1 MKRPRST
8 LANLLKLTTLTLLA
22 VALAWLAWR
31 WNRSAWHGAGGAVA
45 IVFAY
50 SGFLAAEFLI
60 LPIVSRGDPSP
71 RPTAWT
77 LVKAWAGETAQALRV
92 FCWRQP
98 FRWQAVPD
106 QLAPGGELMGRRGV
120 VFIHGFVCNRGFW
133 TPWLTLLTDQR
144 RHAFAAV
151 NLEPLFGS
159 IDSYVPIIEEAVQA
173 VTRASGQPPLL
184 VCHSMGGLAARAWL
198 RAGANAARVHHIVTI
213 GAPHHGT
220 WLARFSRL
228 TNGSQMALGSDWL
241 CALER
246 DAAKQP
252 APGFTCWYSNCDN
265 VVSPPTTATLPGADN
280 RLVPGAAHVSLAF
293 RPEVMAAT
301 LDLLGPG

>member
-1 MKRPRST
+1 MTRHRST
-8 LANLLKLTTLTLLA
+8 LADLLKVTTLTLLA
-22 VALAWLAWR
+22 AILAWLAWR
-31 WNRSAWHGAGGAVA
+31 WNHSAWQGAAGAVA
-45 IVFAY
+45 IVFAH
-50 SGFLAAEFLI
+50 SVFLGAEFLI

-71 RPTAWT
+71 RPTAWA
-77 LVKAWAGETAQALRV
+77 LVQAWFGETGQALRV

-133 TPWLTLLTDQR
+133 TPWLKLLTSR
-144 RHAFAAV
+144 RRAFAAV
-151 NLEPLFGS
+151 NLEPLFDS
-159 IDSYVPIIEEAVQA
+159 IDSCVPIIEAAVQA

-198 RAGANAARVHHIVTI
+198 RAGDHAARVHHVVTI

-228 TNGSQMALGSDWL
+228 TNGRQMALGSDWL
-241 CALER
+241 RELQR
-246 DAAKQP
+246 DADQQP
-252 APGFTCWYSNCDN
+252 APRFTCWYSNCDN
-265 VVSPPTTATLPGADN
+265 VVTPPSTATLPGADN
-280 RLVPGAAHVSLAF
+280 RLLPGAAHVSLAF
-293 RPEVMAAT
+293 RTEVISAT

>member
-71 RPTAWT
+71 RPAAWT
-77 LVKAWAGETAQALRV
+77 LIKAWAGETAQALRV

-106 QLAPGGELMGRRGV
+106 
-120 VFIHGFVCNRGFW
+120 
-133 TPWLTLLTDQR
+133 
-144 RHAFAAV
+144 
-151 NLEPLFGS
+151 
-159 IDSYVPIIEEAVQA
+159 
-173 VTRASGQPPLL
+173 
-184 VCHSMGGLAARAWL
+184 
-198 RAGANAARVHHIVTI
+198 
-213 GAPHHGT
+213 
-220 WLARFSRL
+220 
-228 TNGSQMALGSDWL
+228 
-241 CALER
+241 
-246 DAAKQP
+246 
-252 APGFTCWYSNCDN
+252 
-265 VVSPPTTATLPGADN
+265 
-280 RLVPGAAHVSLAF
+280 
-293 RPEVMAAT
+293 
-301 LDLLGPG
+301 